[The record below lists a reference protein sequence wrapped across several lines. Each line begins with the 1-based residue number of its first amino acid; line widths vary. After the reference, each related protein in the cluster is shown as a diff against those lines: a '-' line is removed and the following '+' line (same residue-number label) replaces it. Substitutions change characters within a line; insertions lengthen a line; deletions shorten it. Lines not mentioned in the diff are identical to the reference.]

1 MKTNEGNYGDEGA
14 ARKSQRHGWEW
25 EDQPAGVRIC
35 HFGPRTRPRKLVLL
49 HPSTMPAAVLAADDD
64 SSLIPRILPPW
75 LTASTADHIAV
86 SMVGYAG
93 SKIRSASTEQ
103 SEIDA
108 GGTVQSSGA
117 VNEKQG
123 DAGS

>member
-1 MKTNEGNYGDEGA
+1 MV
-14 ARKSQRHGWEW
+14 S
-25 EDQPAGVRIC
+25 I
-35 HFGPRTRPRKLVLL
+35 
-49 HPSTMPAAVLAADDD
+49 
-64 SSLIPRILPPW
+64 
-75 LTASTADHIAV
+75 ADHIAA

-93 SKIRSASTEQ
+93 SKIRSASREQ

-123 DAGS
+123 DVGSYLAAH